1 MKFQGVPLA
10 SPASSI
16 AESAPQTAFPWLRAG
31 ATLVAAFAGLPVM
44 IVLLNLLVPRAE
56 TWRHLASTVLPDY
69 VVNTALLA
77 AIVGAG
83 VIVLGAGCAWLTT
96 GCRFPMVRFFQ
107 WALLLPLATP
117 AYVMAYAYTDFL
129 QFAGPLQSAL
139 RAATGWRAGDYW
151 FPDVRS
157 LGGAAFVLTFVL
169 YPYVYLLARA
179 AFLEQSSAA
188 LESARMLGHGP
199 WRSFFRISLP
209 LARPGIAAGT
219 ALCVME
225 TLADYGTV
233 AYFGVDT
240 FSTGIFR
247 AWFSLSDAVAAAQLG
262 ALLLGG
268 VASVLALE
276 RLARGKAAFHSSGRK
291 RAVPY
296 SLAGRRA
303 IAAWLACAMPLAIGF
318 LLPAALLLRLAF
330 QEEDVAIG
338 ARFARLAWNSL
349 TLAGVAAMLAVA
361 CALVVG
367 YALRV
372 RSGIVERIANRIAG
386 LGYAIPGVVIA
397 VGVMVPLT
405 RMDQWLSG
413 VLPSTGGAAGTFVL
427 SGSVAALLYAY
438 LVRFLAVALQSV
450 EAGLAKIRR
459 SMDDAARILGAG
471 PATTLARVHAPLLA
485 RSLLAAALLVFVDV
499 MKELPATLAL
509 RPFDFDTLAVQTFN
523 LAKDERLA
531 EASIPALAIVAV
543 GLIPVYLLARSIAR
557 R

>member
-1 MKFQGVPLA
+1 
-10 SPASSI
+10 
-16 AESAPQTAFPWLRAG
+16 
-31 ATLVAAFAGLPVM
+31 LVGLPVVV
-44 IVLLNLLVPRAE
+44 VLLNLLVPRAE

-69 VVNTALLA
+69 IFNTLLLA
-77 AIVGAG
+77 TLVGAG
-83 VIVLGAGCAWLTT
+83 VIVLGVTCAWLTT
-96 GCRFPMVRFFQ
+96 ACRFPMVRFFA

-139 RAATGWRAGDYW
+139 RGATGWRAGEYW

-157 LGGAAFVLTFVL
+157 LGGAAFVLVFVL

-188 LESARMLGHGP
+188 LESARLLGHGP
-199 WRSFFRISLP
+199 WRSFFRIVLP

-219 ALCVME
+219 ALCLME

-262 ALLLGG
+262 ALLLAG
-268 VASVLALE
+268 VAAVLALE
-276 RLARGKAAFHSSGRK
+276 RFARGGAAFHSSGRGRVHLYALSGK
-291 RAVPY
+291 RA
-296 SLAGRRA
+296 LG
-303 IAAWLACAMPLAIGF
+303 AWLACAIPLVVGF
-318 LLPAALLLRLAF
+318 VLPAALLLRLAL
-330 QEEDVAIG
+330 QEEGMNIG
-338 ARFARLAWNSL
+338 ARFLRLAWNSL
-349 TLAGVAAMLAVA
+349 TLATAAALLAVV
-361 CALVVG
+361 CALVSG
-367 YALRV
+367 YAARV
-372 RSGIVERIANRIAG
+372 RPGFAERAASRIAG

-405 RMDQWLSG
+405 RLDQWLAA
-413 VLPSTGGAAGTFVL
+413 VLPAGSAPTRLVL
-427 SGSVAALLYAY
+427 SGTVLALLYAY

-459 SMDDAARILGAG
+459 SMDDAARSLGAG
-471 PATTLARVHAPLLA
+471 PAETLARVHMPLLA
-485 RSLLAAALLVFVDV
+485 RSLMAAALLVFVDV

-523 LAKDERLA
+523 LAKDERLS

-543 GLIPVYLLARSIAR
+543 GLIPVYLLARGLGRES
-557 R
+557 

>member
-1 MKFQGVPLA
+1 MTSGTLGVARQGP
-10 SPASSI
+10 
-16 AESAPQTAFPWLRAG
+16 SAGFPWLRAG
-31 ATLVAAFAGLPVM
+31 ATAVATLVGLPVAVV
-44 IVLLNLLVPRAE
+44 ILNLLVPRTE
-56 TWRHLASTVLPDY
+56 TWRHLASTVLPEY
-69 VVNTALLA
+69 VANTLLLA
-77 AIVGAG
+77 VLVGAG
-83 VIVLGAGCAWLTT
+83 VIIVGVGCAWLTT
-96 GCRFPMVRFFQ
+96 ACRFPMARFFA

-129 QFAGPLQSAL
+129 QFAGPLQAAL

-157 LGGAAFVLTFVL
+157 LGGAAFVLVFVL
-169 YPYVYLLARA
+169 YPYVYLLART

-199 WRSFFRISLP
+199 WRSFFRIALP
-209 LARPGIAAGT
+209 LARPAIAAGA
-219 ALCVME
+219 ALCLME

-247 AWFSLSDAVAAAQLG
+247 AWFSLADPVAAAQLG
-262 ALLLGG
+262 ALLLAA
-268 VASVLALE
+268 VAAVLALE
-276 RLARGKAAFHSSGRK
+276 RLARGGAAFHSSGR
-291 RAVPY
+291 
-296 SLAGRRA
+296 RRA
-303 IAAWLACAMPLAIGF
+303 IAYGLAGARSLGAWLACAIPLAIGF
-318 LLPAALLLRLAF
+318 ALPAALLVRLAL
-330 QEEDVAIG
+330 QEENAAIG

-349 TLAGVAAMLAVA
+349 TLAGVAALLAVA
-361 CALVVG
+361 CAMVIG
-367 YALRV
+367 YAVRLRPGV
-372 RSGIVERIANRIAG
+372 VERAANRIAG
-386 LGYAIPGVVIA
+386 LGYAMPGVVIA

-405 RMDQWLSG
+405 RLDQWLAGMQQAAS
-413 VLPSTGGAAGTFVL
+413 GAAATLVL
-427 SGSVAALLYAY
+427 SGGVLALLYAY

-459 SMDDAARILGAG
+459 SMDDAARSLGAG
-471 PATTLARVHAPLLA
+471 PAATLARVHAPLLA
-485 RSLLAAALLVFVDV
+485 RSLIAAALLVFVDV

-543 GLIPVYLLARSIAR
+543 GLIPVYLLARSMSR
-557 R
+557 Q